1 MDQKLDPDQILKAV
15 KALYAFIKT
24 KKEGKAGGKSA
35 LFDDDVESDLY
46 LNINVFRMPSKGK
59 NKPVRIPIKHSLMN
73 EGEFC
78 LITKDPESDFSAY
91 LESHPVRGCK
101 KVLGLR
107 QLKDNFTQYKDKRE
121 LMSSYDMFMADDR
134 ILSILPRLLSKAFFQ
149 RKKQPVPV
157 VIAGKNWEKHLE
169 QARDSTYFFHASGV
183 CTTVRIAK
191 ASFTPAQVVENV
203 LSAINAIVAQIP
215 FKWQNIQ
222 SLRLS
227 TATSQALPIF
237 TQLPEGGFESADAT
251 EISNTKKG
259 PIKPATPAQASEAAP
274 APDNQSKKRKA
285 PVSEAAAAPV
295 SEPAPVKKLKADAPP
310 APAAVKKSDEKKLT
324 DKKTV
329 EKKSMETKPAEKKSM
344 ETKPAEKK
352 LSGAQNSSRPGTAS
366 AKVPVKAAPA
376 QPVKAAP
383 VPPATGGASAKTGG
397 GLVSKKRGG
406 HGGNA

>member
-1 MDQKLDPDQILKAV
+1 MSTASWSAFALDSIQMAKHSIASPQHRHEPGASHLYSATRGSLFVNINTFLRWAHTKELYIL
-15 KALYAFIKT
+15 
-24 KKEGKAGGKSA
+24 SWQA
-35 LFDDDVESDLY
+35 LFTLFCTLFEILVAPLPLSEPTLSLCVW
-46 LNINVFRMPSKGK
+46 NVIYS
-59 NKPVRIPIKHSLMN
+59 
-73 EGEFC
+73 
-78 LITKDPESDFSAY
+78 
-91 LESHPVRGCK
+91 
-101 KVLGLR
+101 
-107 QLKDNFTQYKDKRE
+107 
-121 LMSSYDMFMADDR
+121 
-134 ILSILPRLLSKAFFQ
+134 
-149 RKKQPVPV
+149 
-157 VIAGKNWEKHLE
+157 
-169 QARDSTYFFHASGV
+169 
-183 CTTVRIAK
+183 
-191 ASFTPAQVVENV
+191 
-203 LSAINAIVAQIP
+203 
-215 FKWQNIQ
+215 WQ
-222 SLRLS
+222 
-227 TATSQALPIF
+227 
-237 TQLPEGGFESADAT
+237 GGFESADAT